1 MWRGAECERRWG
13 GGGVCRL
20 QYERVRSGAFDGAGS
35 LMARFLLL
43 RSVFRLAIFFDDD
56 DDDDDDDDFY
66 IALFS
71 ALEQTYLCNFYIY
84 LVIIHMYTYTKRKY
98 KVNMDRPNP
107 LASIYSG
114 VEEGNG

>member
-1 MWRGAECERRWG
+1 MGWG

-43 RSVFRLAIFFDDD
+43 RCVFRLAIFFDDD
-56 DDDDDDDDFY
+56 DDYFY

-98 KVNMDRPNP
+98 KVNMDRLNP
-107 LASIYSG
+107 LASIYNG